1 VPTLF
6 DDFSSSVLSPVA
18 WSAPYSEAQSDFEH
32 AVVQGELH
40 IQRRSGSTPAG
51 YEFHLLP
58 SNRRLSSAV
67 FFQATMS
74 VDREGARGFGFVK
87 IQHYAQIPGG
97 TWWTQCRLGNHLDAA
112 QVTFLCDVYRPG
124 PELEYT
130 TDEVLID
137 FDTPLVAAIEIEPE
151 TMQLHFFLDGELIG
165 EHTPLDAAR
174 LRNADFEPVVGLW
187 TSAEASISARI
198 DEVWI
203 TQP

>member
-1 VPTLF
+1 MLF
-6 DDFSSSVLSPVA
+6 DDFSSSALSPMA
-18 WSAPYSEAQSDFEH
+18 WSAPYSDAPSDFEH

-40 IQRRSGSTPAG
+40 VQRRSGSNPAG

-58 SNRRLSSAV
+58 SNRSPLSVV

-97 TWWTQCRLGNHLDAA
+97 TWWTQCRLGNSLDAA

-124 PELEYT
+124 PELEYA
-130 TDEVLID
+130 TDEVSID
-137 FDTPLVAAIEIEPE
+137 FGTPHVAAIEIEPD
-151 TMQLHFFLDGELIG
+151 TLQLHYYLDGELLG
-165 EHTPLDAAR
+165 EYTPLDAAW
-174 LRNADFEPVVGLW
+174 LRTAGFEPIVGLW